1 MPKPP
6 KLPPPDAAEV
16 KALAMRLAT
25 SGPMPWCLACF
36 KAEQQLRDRVRV
48 RARNA
53 QFTAKH
59 REQAANRIG
68 LPVHW
73 V

>member
-6 KLPPPDAAEV
+6 KLPPPDPAEV
-16 KALAMRLAT
+16 KALAMHLAT
-25 SGPMPWCLACF
+25 SGPMPWNLACF
-36 KAEQQLRDRVRV
+36 KAEQQLRDRVRT
-48 RARNA
+48 RARNV

-59 REQAANRIG
+59 REEAAHRIG
-68 LPVHW
+68 IPTHW